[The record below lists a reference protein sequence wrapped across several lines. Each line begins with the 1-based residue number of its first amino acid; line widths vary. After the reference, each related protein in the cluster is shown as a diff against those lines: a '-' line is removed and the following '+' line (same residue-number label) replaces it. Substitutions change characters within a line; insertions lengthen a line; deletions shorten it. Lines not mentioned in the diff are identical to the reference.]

1 MVQAPVYIY
10 ATYVRTYLHSVCSW
24 LRMLCNSQEY
34 RSYCTDRYHIWL
46 QKLNHYNVNDVLS
59 LLAVLSYHETIQ

>member
-10 ATYVRTYLHSVCSW
+10 ATYVRTYLNSVCSW

-46 QKLNHYNVNDVLS
+46 QK
-59 LLAVLSYHETIQ
+59 